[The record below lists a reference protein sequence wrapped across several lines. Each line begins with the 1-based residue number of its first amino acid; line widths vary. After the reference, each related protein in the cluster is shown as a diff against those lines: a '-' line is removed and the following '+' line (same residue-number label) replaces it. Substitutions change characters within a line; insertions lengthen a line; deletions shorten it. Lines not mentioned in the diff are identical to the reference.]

1 MTTAV
6 HLDQTALVMSD
17 LTALLPWF
25 TPPQQPQVEN
35 LSVACALACACY
47 ALPDYARNAD
57 GDGQPRWWPFS
68 TGYSPVDDRYGE
80 LLAAVGFALVAHS
93 QLRPDLAVDDVLT
106 AVQNGRRALVGPVP
120 GALVRSAR
128 ASTAD
133 ALGFAAAC
141 YALPAFVRQTGVGDL
156 PLLWPWPARLW
167 TPLDREVE
175 LVTAAGMLVAELEQ
189 HRPSTPAGRRPTLT
203 VMSGGAR

>member
-25 TPPQQPQVEN
+25 TPPQQTQVEN

-47 ALPDYARNAD
+47 ALPGYARNAG
-57 GDGQPRWWPFS
+57 GDGQPGWWPFS
-68 TGYSPVDDRYGE
+68 TGYTPVDDRYGE
-80 LLAAVGFALVAHS
+80 LLAAAGFALVAHA
-93 QLRPDLAVDDVLT
+93 QLRPDLAVDDVLA

-120 GALVRSAR
+120 GDLARSTR

-141 YALPAFVRQTGVGDL
+141 YALPGFVRQTGVGDL

-167 TPLDREVE
+167 TPLDREAE
-175 LVTAAGMLVAELEQ
+175 LITATGMLVAELELQ
-189 HRPSTPAGRRPTLT
+189 RPSEQPIRRPVLT
-203 VMSGGAR
+203 VMPGGAR